1 MQRDMQELR
10 EEEAASAKSAQSE
23 KELFLQLE
31 KDLKAVCAELAE
43 VKEEAAKN
51 KRIADKAIQD
61 LNAGLERCRKGINAM
76 TKFIFGKCH
85 PPILCLFNCLIWKY
99 YSLISFA
106 ISLWQVR
113 LLQS

>member
-10 EEEAASAKSAQSE
+10 EEAAAAVKTAQSE
-23 KELFLQLE
+23 KELSLQLE
-31 KDLKAVCAELAE
+31 KDLKAVSAELVE

-61 LNAGLERCRKGINAM
+61 LNAGLERCRKGISAM

-85 PPILCLFNCLIWKY
+85 PLILCLLECVI
-99 YSLISFA
+99 
-106 ISLWQVR
+106 
-113 LLQS
+113 